1 MTKTLSS
8 TLLALAF
15 VCFSLVSLLSA
26 NRDWSTRFARL
37 TSQDGRMSELGLRF
51 NMQR

>member
-1 MTKTLSS
+1 MKGLSI

-15 VCFSLVSLLSA
+15 ACFSLVSLVSA
-26 NRDWSTRFARL
+26 NRDWARPFEPPRAD
-37 TSQDGRMSELGLRF
+37 DGRLSELGLRF